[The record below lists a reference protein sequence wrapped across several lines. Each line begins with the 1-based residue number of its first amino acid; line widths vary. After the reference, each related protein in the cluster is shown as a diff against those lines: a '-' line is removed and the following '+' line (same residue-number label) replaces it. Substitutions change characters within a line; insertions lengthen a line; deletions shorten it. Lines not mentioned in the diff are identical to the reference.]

1 MGFLYYRRL
10 NGQAPEISLDD
21 SNHIVGRATIPDEL
35 PEVKIVR
42 IFKEDYDKA
51 DLSGI
56 DLPIHVDG
64 TFHGYGI

>member
-1 MGFLYYRRL
+1 M
-10 NGQAPEISLDD
+10 DD
-21 SNHIVGRATIPDEL
+21 SNHIIGRAPVPDDL
-35 PEVKIVR
+35 PAVKVVR

-64 TFHGYGI
+64 TFHGYEI